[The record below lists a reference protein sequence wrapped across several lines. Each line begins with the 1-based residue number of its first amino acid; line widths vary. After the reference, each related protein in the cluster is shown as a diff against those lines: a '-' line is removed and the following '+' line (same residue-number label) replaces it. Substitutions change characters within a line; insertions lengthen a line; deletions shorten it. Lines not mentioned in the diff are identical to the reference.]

1 MEERNENGQ
10 PEVVEISPL
19 GKWKRV
25 LAFLADFFLIFI
37 LSLGL
42 FHLGIHPLGKAMTS
56 YQGRVDE
63 TKLVQ
68 KDRDGV
74 LYYNKLLFPVSST
87 LVESGDFAS
96 NLEHTFKTYL
106 YFYLDGAVTIEKY
119 EVNKSDVFSTYYVS
133 IRNDK
138 ASYQALYNDLDNG
151 GFFEV
156 GETVKLKPT
165 YIEEFKHAYLAGD
178 ELSEQGKKDYD
189 ALQSKVF
196 LKGFNRMLDDINAK
210 DLTYQGVSYRQKQE
224 LVTAFINYEKILTIT
239 CALIAYLLGC
249 FIVTMMVPLLS
260 KNRKTLGMLFLRE
273 VRLDSERLI
282 LLKKKR
288 VLLFFVYQ
296 IIMNMG
302 SIFFIPM
309 GAYDFVSL
317 FSLPAL
323 LPISLIGLLYLVF
336 SLIYMLFEPF
346 NRTISDKLSGTVMVT
361 DDTLDQIYR
370 AKGYNV

>member
-1 MEERNENGQ
+1 MEERIENGQ

-37 LSLGL
+37 LSLSL
-42 FHLGIHPLGKAMTS
+42 FHLAINPLGKAITS

-68 KDRDGV
+68 KQRDSV
-74 LYYNKLLFPVSST
+74 LYGNKILFNESAT
-87 LVESGDFAS
+87 LVEAGDFQG

-106 YFYLDGAVTIEKY
+106 YFYLDGAVTLEKY
-119 EVNKSDVFSTYYVS
+119 ETNKSDVFSTYYVS

-138 ASYQALYNDLDNG
+138 SAYLALYNDLDKGN
-151 GFFEV
+151 FFEI

-178 ELSEQGKKDYD
+178 ELSDQGKKDYD

-196 LKGFNRMLDDINAK
+196 LKGFNRMLDDINSK
-210 DLTYQGVSYRQKQE
+210 DLTYQGVSYKQKQE
-224 LVTAFINYEKILTIT
+224 QVTAFINYEKILTII

-249 FIVTMMVPLLS
+249 FIVTLMVPLIS

-273 VRLDSERLI
+273 VRLDSELLI
-282 LLKKKR
+282 LLKKRR

-296 IIMNMG
+296 LIMNMG

-323 LPISLIGLLYLVF
+323 LPISLIGLMYLLF
-336 SLIYMLFEPF
+336 SLIYLLFESY

>member
-1 MEERNENGQ
+1 MEERNENEQ

-42 FHLGIHPLGKAMTS
+42 FHLGIHPLGKAITS

-74 LYYNKLLFPVSST
+74 LYGNKLLFPVSST

-133 IRNDK
+133 IGNDK

-156 GETVKLKPT
+156 GETVKLKPA

-178 ELSEQGKKDYD
+178 ELSAQGKKDYE

-210 DLTYQGVSYRQKQE
+210 DLTYQGVSYKQKQE

-282 LLKKKR
+282 LLKKRR

-346 NRTISDKLSGTVMVT
+346 NRTISDKLSGTVMAT